1 MTRDQYRRQLA
12 DRRYER
18 QQRIYMA
25 AIIVSLAVFFVVAMA
40 WQ

>member
-1 MTRDQYRRQLA
+1 MTRDQYRRYLVE
-12 DRRYER
+12 RRYER

-25 AIIVSLAVFFVVAMA
+25 AIIVSLAVFFIVAMA